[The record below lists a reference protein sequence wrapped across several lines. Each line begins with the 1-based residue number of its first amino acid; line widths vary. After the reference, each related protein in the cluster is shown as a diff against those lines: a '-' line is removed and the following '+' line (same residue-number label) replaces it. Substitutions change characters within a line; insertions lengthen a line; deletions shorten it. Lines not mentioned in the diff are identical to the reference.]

1 MVICGW
7 CTKMAT
13 EFHIFAAG
21 AWRKAKA
28 LHYNHGGTWRTLKEA
43 WRNVGGTWVKV
54 FSAAGFVPA
63 FGYLS
68 VIAVSATGA
77 PQTGSITVDPDSQL
91 VGAGSFGSPTLLY
104 YSPQT
109 AGVGA
114 GHEVKLTH
122 VSGTHVPSN
131 AGVWLALS
139 SARTFSL
146 SVAANA
152 GYKLSSGTIE
162 IRRIADSVVVSSG
175 TYDLEVGSES

>member
-1 MVICGW
+1 
-7 CTKMAT
+7 MAT

-28 LHYNHGGTWRTLKEA
+28 LHYNQGGTWRTLKEV

-63 FGYLS
+63 FGYIS
-68 VIAVSATGA
+68 ASAVSITGA
-77 PQTGSITVDPDSQL
+77 PMTGGITVDADSQ
-91 VGAGSFGSPTLLY
+91 VAGTGATTLLY

-109 AGVGA
+109 VGVGA

-122 VSGTHVPSN
+122 VSGTVPPSN
-131 AGVWLALS
+131 SGLWLALS
-139 SARTFSL
+139 TARTFSL
-146 SVAANA
+146 SVAASA
-152 GYKLSSGTIE
+152 GYKFSSGTIE